1 MTSISAF
8 LVALALAAGGA
19 PAAPAAADSQP
30 PLLDLRA
37 LFAER
42 AGVRVIAPEVEAL
55 HGHPVRVRGFMV
67 PMEEPPEGVFYLASR
82 PAECDESGG
91 GTGDLPVES
100 VLVRVPGVDG
110 QAIPWRAAPVEI
122 LGTLEVGRKEEADG
136 RVSFLR
142 VLLQEP
148 PAR

>member
-1 MTSISAF
+1 MPSIP
-8 LVALALAAGGA
+8 ALLAALVL
-19 PAAPAAADSQP
+19 AAPAVQP

-42 AGVRVIAPEVEAL
+42 AGVRTIAPAVEAL
-55 HGHPVRVRGFMV
+55 RGRQVRVRGFMV
-67 PMEEPPEGVFYLASR
+67 QMEDAPEGAFYLASR

-100 VLVRVPGVDG
+100 VLVRVPGAEG
-110 QAIPWRAAPVEI
+110 QAVPWREAPVEI
-122 LGTLEVGRKEEADG
+122 VGTLEVGREEEPDG

-142 VLLQEP
+142 VLLEEP
-148 PAR
+148 SAS